1 MQTIKIKHKLSRF
14 AVINELDF
22 RQGEDELFEETPEIV
37 EIRKPKKKHELSYPD
52 SPLSE

>member
-1 MQTIKIKHKLSRF
+1 MQTIKIKHKLNEF
-14 AVINELDF
+14 AFINEPDF
-22 RQGEDELFEETPEIV
+22 KQGEDELFEETPEIV

>member
-1 MQTIKIKHKLSRF
+1 MQTIKIKHK
-14 AVINELDF
+14 INEF
-22 RQGEDELFEETPEIV
+22 AIINESAFNPKEDELFEETPEIV